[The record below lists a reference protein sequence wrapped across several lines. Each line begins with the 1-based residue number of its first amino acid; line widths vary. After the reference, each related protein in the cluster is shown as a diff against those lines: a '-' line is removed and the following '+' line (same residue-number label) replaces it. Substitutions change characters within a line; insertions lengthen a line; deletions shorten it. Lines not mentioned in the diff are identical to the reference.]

1 MAAASRSLVT
11 ELAGETLD
19 WMAVDSSR
27 EDVADEVW
35 AYALATYV
43 DGTAVTPRGYD
54 VTDTLTSDTCAW
66 CFGELGDVPEGSS
79 LCRDCF
85 FGPKDGPADEFVPL
99 SRRLIRFL
107 VGGDA

>member
-11 ELAGETLD
+11 DLAGETLD
-19 WMAVDSSR
+19 WMAVDCSR

-35 AYALATYV
+35 AFALATYV
-43 DGTAVTPRGYD
+43 DGTAVTPMGYD

-66 CFGELGDVPEGSS
+66 CYGELTDEPAGST

-85 FGPKDGPADEFVPL
+85 FGPTEEYVPL

-107 VGGDA
+107 VGGDVGGQ